1 MGEWKKTGCV
11 LCAQNC
17 GIEVQT
23 EGHRIVKVRGDKEN
37 VRSQG
42 YLCRKGANVAFH
54 QNHEGRLTHPLKR
67 TETGFEEIS
76 WDQAFAEIGAR
87 LRAIVDEHGPKSY
100 AYMGGGGQGCHF
112 EAAFGMTLMKA
123 VGSKFSY
130 NALGQELTGYFWA
143 CGRMMGRQNR
153 FAIPDEHH
161 AEMILGIG
169 WNGME
174 SHQMPRA
181 PLVLKEFSKNPD
193 KFLAIIDPRRSETA
207 QAANLHIPV
216 RPGTDALLARAMIA
230 LILEKGWE
238 KRDYLETYC
247 TGFAE
252 IEPWFRGFDIRG
264 ALSVCEVS
272 YDDVYALCGKLV
284 TLKWCMHFDLGIY
297 MNRHSTLT
305 SYLYMLLASVC
316 GRNGVPGGNVIPG
329 TIVPLGSHTDERDEK
344 NWRTVE
350 TGFPALNGAYPPN
363 VMPEEILSDHP
374 ERLRV
379 VLCSGSNP
387 LRSYADTTAYE
398 EAFKKLD
405 LLVVSELAMTETAE
419 LAHYVLPAKSGY
431 ESFDGTFFPWNYPDV
446 YFQMRHPVVCPKGTA
461 KEVGEIYTGIAEAAG
476 YIPEIPAFVYEAA
489 KKDRKTYAAALMSF
503 ASKNKKAMKVLPF
516 VLAKTL
522 GEELGSA
529 NLAALWGITLAM
541 PAANRKNAERAGFSL
556 PPFWQTALHPVNL
569 SKALSGMVRHRAL
582 APVALLTPQLTQS
595 EAVFKAIY
603 DHPGGLWVGKMDGD
617 RNLDEIRHPDGKM
630 HLFIP
635 EMAEWV
641 EQITPE
647 AEAEDLKMKEEA
659 PFILMAGRH
668 TSKNSNTLMRD
679 PAWNEGKRPCTL
691 AMHPGDAKRFDF
703 TDGQKVKIITEAAS
717 EVIELEITDH
727 MRKGQVAIPHGFGLL
742 HKGEVFGVNVNR
754 LTKNTHRDPF
764 AGTPLHRYVP
774 CRVEAV

>member
-17 GIEVQT
+17 GIEVKT
-23 EGHRIVKVRGDKEN
+23 EGHRITQVRADKEN
-37 VRSQG
+37 VRSKG

-54 QNHEGRLTHPLKR
+54 QNHGDRLTQPLKR
-67 TETGFEEIS
+67 TEDGFEEIS
-76 WDQAFAEIGAR
+76 WEQAFSEIGGK
-87 LRAIVDEHGPKSY
+87 LRNIVGKHGPKSY

-181 PLVLKEFSKNPD
+181 PLVLKEFSKNPE
-193 KFLAIIDPRRSETA
+193 KFLAIIDPRKSETA
-207 QAANLHIPV
+207 RVANLHLPL

-238 KRDYLETYC
+238 NRTYLDTFC
-247 TGFAE
+247 TGFEE
-252 IEPWFRGFDIRG
+252 IEPWFRGFDIKG
-264 ALSVCEVS
+264 ALDVCEVS
-272 YDDVYALCGKLV
+272 YGDVEALCEKLT

-305 SYLYMLLASVC
+305 SYLYMLLAGVC

-329 TIVPLGSHTDERDEK
+329 TLVPLGSHTDERDEK

-350 TGFPALNGAYPPN
+350 TGFPGLNGAYPPN

-374 ERLRV
+374 DRLRAV
-379 VLCSGSNP
+379 FCTGSNP

-405 LLVVSELAMTETAE
+405 LLVVSDLAMTETAQF
-419 LAHYVLPAKSGY
+419 AHYVLPAKSGY
-431 ESFDGTFFPWNYPDV
+431 ESFDGTFFPWSYPEV
-446 YFQMRHPVVCPKGTA
+446 YFQMRHPVAVPQGDP
-461 KEVGEIYTGIAEAAG
+461 KEVGEIFTGIADAAG
-476 YIPEIPAFVYEAA
+476 YIPEIPDSLYAAA
-489 KKDRKTYAAALMSF
+489 KKDRKTYAAALFSF
-503 ASKNKKAMKVLPF
+503 VAKNKKAMKVLPF

-522 GEELGSA
+522 GKELGSA
-529 NLAALWGITLAM
+529 NLAACWGITLAM
-541 PAANRKNAERAGFSL
+541 PPANRKSAARAGFAL
-556 PPFWQTALHPVNL
+556 PKPWQTALNPSHL
-569 SKALSGMVRHRAL
+569 GKALVGMLRHRSL
-582 APVALLTPQLTQS
+582 APAALLTPQITQS
-595 EAVFKAIY
+595 DALFQAIY
-603 DHPGGLWVGKMDGD
+603 DHPGGLWIGKMELEG
-617 RNLDEIRHPDGKM
+617 NMKEIRHTDGRM

-635 EMAEWV
+635 EMAEWID
-641 EQITPE
+641 QITPE
-647 AEAEDLKMKEEA
+647 AEAESLKMKA
-659 PFILMAGRH
+659 DYPLVLMAGRH

-679 PAWNEGKRPCTL
+679 PAWNDGKRPCTL
-691 AMHPGDAKRFDF
+691 AMHPGDAKRFNLV
-703 TDGQKVKIITEAAS
+703 DGQRVVITTEAAA
-717 EVIELEITDH
+717 EEIELEITDH
-727 MRKGQVAIPHGFGLL
+727 MRKGQVAIPHGFGLK
-742 HKGEVFGVNVNR
+742 HKGEVFGINVNR

-774 CRVEAV
+774 CRVTTA

>member
-17 GIEVQT
+17 GLEVQT
-23 EGHRIVKVRGDKEN
+23 EGHRIVKVRADKEN
-37 VRSQG
+37 VRSRG
-42 YLCRKGANVAFH
+42 YMCRKGANVAFH
-54 QNHEGRLTHPLKR
+54 QNHEGRLTQPLKR
-67 TETGFEEIS
+67 TEDGFQEIS
-76 WDQAFAEIGAR
+76 WEQAFSEIGSR
-87 LRAIVDEHGPKSY
+87 LRGIVDEHGPKSY

-123 VGSKFSY
+123 VGSKYSY

-193 KFLAIIDPRRSETA
+193 KFLAIIDPRKSETA
-207 QAANLHIPV
+207 RVANLHIPV

-238 KRDYLETYC
+238 KRDYLEAYC
-247 TGFAE
+247 TGFAD
-252 IEPWFRGFDIRG
+252 IEPWFRGFDIQA

-272 YDDVYALCGKLV
+272 YEDVYALCEKLV
-284 TLKWCMHFDLGIY
+284 TLSWCMHFDLGIY

-316 GRNGVPGGNVIPG
+316 GRSGVAGGNVIPG

-374 ERLRV
+374 ERLRA

-431 ESFDGTFFPWNYPDV
+431 ESYDGTFFPWNYPEV
-446 YFQMRHPVVCPKGTA
+446 YFQMRHPMVTPKGDP

-476 YIPEIPAFVYEAA
+476 YIPEIPAYVYEATQ
-489 KKDRKTYAAALMSF
+489 KDRKTFAAALFSF

-541 PAANRKNAERAGFSL
+541 PKSNRKNAARAGFPL
-556 PPFWQTALHPVNL
+556 PRLWQTALNPANL
-569 SKALSGMVRHRAL
+569 AKALAGMVRHGAV
-582 APVALLTPQLTQS
+582 APVALLTPQIAQS
-595 EAVFKAIY
+595 EAVFQAIV
-603 DHPGGLWVGKMDGD
+603 DHPGGLWVGKMDLDG
-617 RNLDEIRHPDGKM
+617 NLAEIRHPDGKM
-630 HLFIP
+630 HLHIP
-635 EMAEWV
+635 EMDAWV
-641 EQITPE
+641 KTVTPE
-647 AEAEDLKMKEEA
+647 AEAAALKMTEEA
-659 PFILMAGRH
+659 PLVLMAGRH
-668 TSKNSNTLMRD
+668 TAQNSNTLMRD
-679 PAWNEGKRPCTL
+679 PAWNEGRRACTL
-691 AMHPGDAKRFDF
+691 AMHPGDAERFNL
-703 TDGQKVKIITEAAS
+703 TDGQMVKIITEAAS
-717 EVIELEITDH
+717 EVIELEVTDH
-727 MRKGQVAIPHGFGLL
+727 MRKGQVAIPHGFGLT
-742 HKGEVFGVNVNR
+742 HNGEVFGVNVNR
-754 LTKNTHRDPF
+754 LTKNTHRDSF
-764 AGTPLHRYVP
+764 AATPLHRFVP
-774 CRVEAV
+774 CRVEGL

>member
-17 GIEVQT
+17 GLEVQT
-23 EGHRIVKVRGDKEN
+23 EGHRIVKVRADKEN
-37 VRSQG
+37 VRSRG
-42 YLCRKGANVAFH
+42 YMCRKGANVAFH
-54 QNHEGRLTHPLKR
+54 QNHGGRLTQPLKR
-67 TETGFEEIS
+67 TENGFQEIS
-76 WDQAFAEIGAR
+76 WEQAFSEIGSR
-87 LRAIVDEHGPKSY
+87 LRGIVDEHGPKSY

-174 SHQMPRA
+174 SHQMPMA

-193 KFLAIIDPRRSETA
+193 KFLAIIDPRKSETA
-207 QAANLHIPV
+207 RVANLHIPV

-230 LILEKGWE
+230 IILEKGWE
-238 KRDYLETYC
+238 KRDYLDAYC
-247 TGFAE
+247 TGFAD
-252 IEPWFRGFDIRG
+252 IEPWFRGFDING
-264 ALSVCEVS
+264 ALAVCEVS
-272 YDDVYALCGKLV
+272 YDDVLALCEKLA
-284 TLKWCMHFDLGIY
+284 TLKWCMHFDLGVY

-305 SYLYMLLASVC
+305 SYLYMLLAAVC
-316 GRNGVPGGNVIPG
+316 GRCGVAGGNVIPG

-374 ERLRV
+374 ERLRA

-431 ESFDGTFFPWNYPDV
+431 ESYDGTFFPWNYPEV
-446 YFQMRHPVVCPKGTA
+446 YFQMRPPVVTAKGDP

-476 YIPEIPAFVYEAA
+476 YIPEIPAYVYKAA
-489 KKDRKTYAAALMSF
+489 KKDRKTFAAALFSF

-522 GEELGSA
+522 GKELGSA

-541 PAANRKNAERAGFSL
+541 PKTNRKNAARAGFGL
-556 PPFWQTALHPVNL
+556 PKAWQTALNPINFA
-569 SKALSGMVRHRAL
+569 KALAGMVRYRAL
-582 APVALLTPQLTQS
+582 APVALLTPQIAQS
-595 EAVFKAIY
+595 EAVFQAIV
-603 DHPGGLWVGKMDGD
+603 DHPGGLWVGKMDLDG
-617 RNLDEIRHPDGKM
+617 NLAEIRHPDGKM
-630 HLFIP
+630 HLHVP
-635 EMAEWV
+635 EMDSWV
-641 EQITPE
+641 KTVTPE
-647 AEAEDLKMKEEA
+647 AEAAALERTKEA
-659 PFILMAGRH
+659 PLVLMAGRH
-668 TSKNSNTLMRD
+668 TSNNSNTLMRD
-679 PAWNEGKRPCTL
+679 PAWNEGRRPCTL
-691 AMHPGDAKRFDF
+691 AMHPADAERFNL
-703 TDGQKVKIITEAAS
+703 TDGQMVTITTEAAS

-727 MRKGQVAIPHGFGLL
+727 MREGQVAIPHGFGLV
-742 HKGEVFGVNVNR
+742 HNGEAFGVNVNR
-754 LTKNTHRDPF
+754 LTKNTHRDSF
-764 AGTPLHRYVP
+764 AATPLHRYVP